1 MPTRSAPAPPEGQ
14 PPRKR
19 GFPPVVAA
27 DTRLLVLGSLP
38 GEASLAAGRY
48 YAHPQNAFWRLMG
61 EVIGE
66 DIAALPYDDRLAALL
81 RHRIGLWDVVG
92 EATRSGSLDA
102 AIRDA
107 THNDLAT
114 LVETLP
120 ELRMVAFNG
129 GKASTDG
136 RGLLAAQADRLRLVT
151 LPSSSPAHA
160 SLRFVEKAVAW
171 SVLRDVLA

>member
-1 MPTRSAPAPPEGQ
+1 M
-14 PPRKR
+14 
-19 GFPPVVAA
+19 
-27 DTRLLVLGSLP
+27 LGSLP

-61 EVIGE
+61 EVVGE
-66 DIAALPYDDRLAALL
+66 EIAALPYDDRLATLL

-92 EATRSGSLDA
+92 EATRPGSLDT

-107 THNDLAT
+107 THNDLAA

-120 ELRMVAFNG
+120 DLRMVAFNG
-129 GKASTDG
+129 GKASADG
-136 RGLLAAQADRLRLVT
+136 RRLLATQPDRLRLVT

-160 SLRFVEKAVAW
+160 SLRFAQKAEAW
-171 SVLRDVLA
+171 IILREALGQDRAS

>member
-1 MPTRSAPAPPEGQ
+1 M
-14 PPRKR
+14 
-19 GFPPVVAA
+19 
-27 DTRLLVLGSLP
+27 LGSLP

-48 YAHPQNAFWRLMG
+48 YAHPQNAFWRLLG

-81 RHRIGLWDVVG
+81 RHRVGLWDVVG
-92 EATRSGSLDA
+92 EASRPGSLDA

-107 THNDLAT
+107 VHNDLAA

-120 ELRMVAFNG
+120 ALRMVAFNG
-129 GKASTDG
+129 GKAAADG
-136 RGLLAAQADRLRLVT
+136 RKLLAAQADRLRLVT

-160 SLRFVEKAVAW
+160 SLRFEQKADAW
-171 SVLRDVLA
+171 KVLREALG

>member
-1 MPTRSAPAPPEGQ
+1 M
-14 PPRKR
+14 
-19 GFPPVVAA
+19 
-27 DTRLLVLGSLP
+27 LGSLP

-66 DIAALPYDDRLAALL
+66 DIAARPYDDRLAALL
-81 RHRIGLWDVVG
+81 RHRVGLWDVVG
-92 EATRSGSLDA
+92 EATRPGSLDT

-129 GKASTDG
+129 GKAATDG
-136 RGLLAAQADRLRLVT
+136 RRLLAACADRLRLVT

-160 SLRFVEKAVAW
+160 SLRFEQKAEAW
-171 SVLRDVLA
+171 GVLRDALD

>member
-1 MPTRSAPAPPEGQ
+1 
-14 PPRKR
+14 
-19 GFPPVVAA
+19 
-27 DTRLLVLGSLP
+27 VLGSLP

-61 EVIGE
+61 AVIGE
-66 DIAALPYDDRLAALL
+66 ELAALPYDDRLAALL
-81 RHRIGLWDVVG
+81 RHRVGLWDVVG
-92 EATRSGSLDA
+92 EATRPGSLDT

-120 ELRMVAFNG
+120 DLRMVAFNG

-136 RGLLAAQADRLRLVT
+136 RRLLAAQSDRLRLVT

-160 SLRFVEKAVAW
+160 SLRFAQKAEAW
-171 SVLRDVLA
+171 IILREALGQDRGP

>member
-1 MPTRSAPAPPEGQ
+1 M
-14 PPRKR
+14 
-19 GFPPVVAA
+19 
-27 DTRLLVLGSLP
+27 LGSLP

-61 EVIGE
+61 EVVGE
-66 DIAALPYDDRLAALL
+66 DIAALPYDDRLATLL

-92 EATRSGSLDA
+92 EATRPGSLDT

-107 THNDLAT
+107 THNDLTA

-120 ELRMVAFNG
+120 NLRMVAFNG

-136 RGLLAAQADRLRLVT
+136 RRLLAAQSDRLRLVT

-160 SLRFVEKAVAW
+160 SLRFAQKAEAW
-171 SVLRDVLA
+171 IILREALGQDRAS